1 MPGPSN
7 STNRF
12 GYSSY
17 VVGPPSGGLGNGV
30 NFISIQGAINQAVA
44 DGYGPLNPAT
54 ILIRPGIYTE
64 NISIVDGGIEL
75 QGALDLIGA
84 QAVFLTGNISCTIT
98 GTNAFSISNMQI
110 ISSGSPVIS
119 VSGGAVPLR
128 FSLKNCTLAS
138 DTGFNVIDLQNTSGT
153 FGFFIMLQCALTSDV
168 TAINANSRTVV
179 FADNCRISGGSIGVF
194 LDSSSRFQGVQATVA
209 GAGGAGIFFATSANQ
224 CTLID
229 CSISAL
235 DSAIDM
241 TAGGAANV
249 FNTSFNSTAA
259 SGFCIAGTGNLTYC
273 NIINNGTAI
282 ALDPAIGVI
291 TVSDW
296 KPYAE
301 AGAAP
306 GTGVVKGVCSFDSSQ
321 FTVVDGFVQSTI
333 SGAFPWVEQNASVTV
348 NPNEGNFS
356 VATISLTLPAQP
368 QPMGTTCKFKVV
380 TNDILTVQGNPG
392 DVLQLGALSGTALV
406 STSSGDAIELTHYDL
421 GIWIANAAI
430 GNWNI
435 TP

>member
-1 MPGPSN
+1 MS
-7 STNRF
+7 R
-12 GYSSY
+12 
-17 VVGPPSGGLGNGV
+17 
-30 NFISIQGAINQAVA
+30 
-44 DGYGPLNPAT
+44 
-54 ILIRPGIYTE
+54 
-64 NISIVDGGIEL
+64 
-75 QGALDLIGA
+75 
-84 QAVFLTGNISCTIT
+84 
-98 GTNAFSISNMQI
+98 GTSA
-110 ISSGSPVIS
+110 
-119 VSGGAVPLR
+119 
-128 FSLKNCTLAS
+128 
-138 DTGFNVIDLQNTSGT
+138 
-153 FGFFIMLQCALTSDV
+153 V

-194 LDSSSRFQGVQATVA
+194 LDNSSRFQGVQATVA

-224 CTLID
+224 CTLTD

-306 GTGVVKGVCSFDSSQ
+306 GTGVVKGTCSFDSSQ
-321 FTVVDGFVQSTI
+321 FNLTDGFVQGNF
-333 SGAFPWVEQNASVTV
+333 SGLFPWVDYAAPAIVPSNSGANDTV
-348 NPNEGNFS
+348 G
-356 VATISLTLPAQP
+356 TTLTLPAAP
-368 QPMGTTCKFKVV
+368 QNGEVCSFLTSVVGSTVIQASGAQVIAINNGFSSAGGTATSLAQGDSV
-380 TNDILTVQGNPG
+380 TLAYMASSDTWWSI
-392 DVLQLGALSGTALV
+392 GTAL
-406 STSSGDAIELTHYDL
+406 
-421 GIWIANAAI
+421 GIWTLA
-430 GNWNI
+430 
-435 TP
+435 